1 MASSHRRS
9 WRTGEEIPRGIRE
22 YRSLER
28 GFRGAPGSSSYMR
41 RCPVIELKTI
51 GTCLQED
58 ILWIADPK
66 AINHILHKS
75 GYLYAK
81 PANFREGIAL
91 LTGRGILSAEGE
103 FLTTIGP
110 SS

>member
-1 MASSHRRS
+1 
-9 WRTGEEIPRGIRE
+9 
-22 YRSLER
+22 
-28 GFRGAPGSSSYMR
+28 MR